1 MRGKRDCNDFAR
13 NSISSIRRAVELD
26 HLAALLDKVSLVADH
41 CADKVHRI

>member
-13 NSISSIRRAVELD
+13 SISSIRRAVELD